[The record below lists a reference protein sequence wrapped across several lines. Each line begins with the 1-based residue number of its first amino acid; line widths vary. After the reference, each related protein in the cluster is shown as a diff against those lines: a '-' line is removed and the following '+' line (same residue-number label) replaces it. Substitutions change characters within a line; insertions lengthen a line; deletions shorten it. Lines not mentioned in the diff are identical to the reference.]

1 MTHEDRMEA
10 IQIALELERRQ
21 RAKFNQYFP
30 DNGPLR
36 RSLYPK
42 HLAFFK
48 AGASYVERLFLAAN
62 RVGKTDAAAYEMTA
76 HLTGQYPAWWE
87 GRRFDQPI
95 SAWLAGKSAVTT
107 RDIIQHG
114 LLGDPT
120 THEPGMMPEHLVV
133 NTSAKAGIAD
143 AIDTV
148 WIQHVERHHGAPAVS
163 IAQFKS
169 YDQGRKAFEGTGRDV
184 IWLDEEPDEAIENE
198 CLVRTM
204 TSQGIV
210 LITFTP
216 LQGLTTFVQ
225 EFLDTAVMYAADG
238 SLVDAHAGFWG
249 QADAR

>member
-1 MTHEDRMEA
+1 MTSEERTEA
-10 IQIALELERRQ
+10 IRIALELERRQ

-30 DNGPLR
+30 DEGPFR
-36 RSLYPK
+36 RALYPK

-48 AGASYVERLFLAAN
+48 AGATYVERLFLAAN
-62 RVGKTDAAAYEMTA
+62 RVGKTDAAAYEVTA

-87 GRRFDQPI
+87 GRRFEAPT

-107 RDIIQHG
+107 RDIIQHA

-120 THEPGMMPEHLVV
+120 THEAGMMPQHLVV

-210 LITFTP
+210 PITFTP